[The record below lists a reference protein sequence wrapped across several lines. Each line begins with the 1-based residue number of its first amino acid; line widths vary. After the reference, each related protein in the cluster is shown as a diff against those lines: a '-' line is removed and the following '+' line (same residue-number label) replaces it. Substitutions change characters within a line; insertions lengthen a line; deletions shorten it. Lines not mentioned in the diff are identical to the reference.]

1 MPILSFI
8 AVLLITFLSG
18 SVHLATASPG
28 QTTESVAV
36 PTSSSIAAA
45 NPPAAPAQV
54 VNGPTQGEWMRNLVD
69 ALGLSFGLPAVP
81 TDQDYLNI
89 LGGNRHLRFEAEDVH
104 QPTDMVSV
112 NKFLNFG
119 PYSGKGWV
127 NGISLPTE
135 AHLRFLLPLA
145 GRYRL
150 STSVRLAGHQF
161 RIDNVTLVN
170 TESGDKF
177 HTVHLGVLDLPAGE
191 TEVVVS
197 LPPNGSID
205 YLELDAEPFPVIAPL
220 TGWQPESPLTSEALA
235 VTVNKALALE
245 ALLPPTGSTL
255 TVEAEN
261 AGHSSGATVTDI
273 RHLGAPSNGQWLRA
287 GNAPT
292 TVTVEFTPSDAG
304 VYEIV
309 ARGLAEGPVLT
320 VIDGAMRHPCRFL
333 PYLSECTIGSFDL
346 KAAPVL
352 IEFQLPA
359 RAGIDAIFLHGRS
372 SRGDDYRRLVGL
384 NAMAP
389 SDPAIMNRLLSLV
402 ALLQPPR

>member
-1 MPILSFI
+1 MPVLLFIVLLVTILSGD
-8 AVLLITFLSG
+8 L
-18 SVHLATASPG
+18 HLATASSE
-28 QTTESVAV
+28 QTTGSVAV
-36 PTSSSIAAA
+36 PISVDTAEA
-45 NPPAAPAQV
+45 NPPTASAPMG
-54 VNGPTQGEWMRNLVD
+54 NGPTQGEWMRNLVD

-112 NKFLNFG
+112 NTFINFG

-161 RIDNVTLVN
+161 RIGNVTLVN
-170 TESGDKF
+170 TEPGEKF

-205 YLELDAEPFPVIAPL
+205 YIELDAEPFPVIAPHA
-220 TGWQPESPLTSEALA
+220 GWQPESPLTTEALA
-235 VTVNKALALE
+235 VTVSKALALE
-245 ALLPPTGSTL
+245 ALLPPTTSTL
-255 TVEAEN
+255 TIEAEN
-261 AGHSSGATVTDI
+261 SGHSPGATVTDI

-292 TVTVEFTPSDAG
+292 TIVVEFTPPAAG

-309 ARGLAEGPVLT
+309 ARGLADGPVLA
-320 VIDGAMRHPCRFL
+320 VIDDAMRRPCRFL
-333 PYLSECTIGSFDL
+333 PYLSECTIGNFDL
-346 KAAPVL
+346 KIEPVH

-359 RAGIDAIFLHGRS
+359 RAGIDALLLQGRS

-384 NAMAP
+384 NAMSP
-389 SDPAIMNRLLSLV
+389 SDPTTMNRLLSLV
-402 ALLQPPR
+402 AVLQPPR